1 MVGITQMVGPRAFT
15 TSDFPRLEEE
25 GAAAVGLPSAS
36 ARDFLRHCL
45 EADPERRWACAELL
59 RHPFL
64 QATGDGALL
73 PVLKFMGHK
82 LGGV

>member
-1 MVGITQMVGPRAFT
+1 MVSIKQMVGPRAFT
-15 TSDFPRLEEE
+15 TSDFPGLKEE
-25 GAAAVGLPSAS
+25 GATAVGLPPAS
-36 ARDFLRHCL
+36 ARDFLCHCL

-64 QATGDGALL
+64 QATSDGALL